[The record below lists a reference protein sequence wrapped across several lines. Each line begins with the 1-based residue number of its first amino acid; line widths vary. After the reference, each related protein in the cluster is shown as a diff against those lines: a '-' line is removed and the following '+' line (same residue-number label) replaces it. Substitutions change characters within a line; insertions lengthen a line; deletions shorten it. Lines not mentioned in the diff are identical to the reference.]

1 VKASDTVLIVGGGP
15 AAAGVAEGYRG
26 AGGERPVIVVSAD
39 RHPPYRRP
47 PLSKALL
54 RGETAPADVLLAP
67 GGSYA
72 ERDVELRLETEA
84 TGLDLERREVLVGDD
99 RLPFGELVIAT
110 GSLPRRLPLPGA
122 GLDGV
127 HVLRTLDD
135 ALAIRKRAEAGARAV
150 VVGAGFIGLEVASSL
165 RTLGLD
171 VSVLATG
178 SAILSAVSSPEL
190 SRHLAR
196 RAGEEGVEL
205 LTGEGPARFVGDGR
219 LTGVRTTTGRELEAD
234 LAVVGA
240 GVELAVDWLAG
251 SGLEIGDGIAV
262 DERFRT
268 HFDGVYAVGDVAH
281 FYDPVLDRRRR
292 IEHWSNADYH
302 GKQLGA
308 LLAGEEAPYDRVS
321 SFFTELF
328 GRGYR
333 VLGDTTAA
341 DERRLEG
348 SFDDGEAVLYY
359 LEQGRVR
366 GALYTGQTE
375 EREEELRGLV
385 RAGAVLP

>member
-1 VKASDTVLIVGGGP
+1 MPSSDRIVVVGGGP
-15 AAAGVAEGYRG
+15 AAAGVVDGYRG
-26 AGGERPVIVVSAD
+26 AGGERPVTVVSAD

-54 RGETAPADVLLAP
+54 RGESAAADVLLAP
-67 GGSYA
+67 ATSYA
-72 ERDVELRLETEA
+72 DRDVVLRLETPA
-84 TGLDLERREVLVGDD
+84 TGLDLERREVLVGDE

-110 GSLPRRLPLPGA
+110 GSQPRRPPIPGFDLE
-122 GLDGV
+122 GG

-135 ALAIRKRAEAGARAV
+135 SLAIRAHAEAGAQAV

-165 RTLGLD
+165 RTLGVD
-171 VSVLATG
+171 VTLLATG
-178 SAILSAVSSPEL
+178 SAILSAVGSPEL

-196 RAGEEGVEL
+196 RAEDEGVEL
-205 LTGEGPARFVGDGR
+205 LTGDGPARFAGDGR
-219 LTGVRTTTGRELEAD
+219 MAKVRTTTGRELEAD

-240 GVELAVDWLAG
+240 GVELALDWLDG
-251 SGLEIGDGIAV
+251 SGLEVGDGIAV

-268 HFDGVYAVGDVAH
+268 STPGVYAVGDVAH

-308 LLAGEEAPYDRVS
+308 LLAGEDAPYDRVS
-321 SFFTELF
+321 SFFTEIF

-341 DERRLEG
+341 DERRLDG
-348 SFDDGEAVLYY
+348 SFDDGDAVLFY
-359 LEQGRVR
+359 LEQGRLR
-366 GALYTGQTE
+366 GAVYTGQTE
-375 EREEELRGLV
+375 EREEELRGLI
-385 RAGAVLP
+385 RASAPLT